1 MNISEFRQYGR
12 QMIDF
17 IADYWE
23 SLRKRT
29 PLPDVKPGFMNKLV
43 PHDAPVMGEPWEKI
57 FNDIDE
63 VVINYNTH
71 WHHPNFFAYFPTGIS
86 YQSIMGDI
94 LSGGIASIGFNWQSS
109 PSMTELE
116 ISMTN
121 WLAKALELPEEFLN
135 TENGSGIGIIQNTAS
150 DATYLAI
157 LAARGRAVE
166 RIKVSEGIIGQELQV
181 ISDGT
186 GELCYYSYH
195 DATII
200 TKLVAYCSDQAH
212 SSVEKGVMLAAMR
225 LRKLK
230 TIRGGPFDNFSVTA
244 ETLEKAIMTDRQN
257 GLVPFIFIMTLG
269 TTSSCGMD
277 PVDKLGPICKREN
290 IWIHIDSAYAGAF
303 LLCPEFRY
311 LSHGFEYID
320 SFNMNAHKA
329 LPINFDCSPMW
340 FRDGKQILKYFAVNP
355 IYLKYDDQTCAVDY
369 RHFQIALG
377 RRFRSLKV
385 WFVLRNFGIS
395 GLQKHL
401 RKMVDLAK
409 NFEALIQEDQLLEL
423 FVPRTFGMVCF
434 RLKDS
439 TNEMNEELNRR
450 INDDRR
456 IHLVASAVHGIY
468 FLRFAVCSILTTYE
482 DIKQA
487 YLIIHN
493 FAKDVRRDM
502 KK

>member
-1 MNISEFRQYGR
+1 
-12 QMIDF
+12 
-17 IADYWE
+17 
-23 SLRKRT
+23 
-29 PLPDVKPGFMNKLV
+29 
-43 PHDAPVMGEPWEKI
+43 
-57 FNDIDE
+57 
-63 VVINYNTH
+63 
-71 WHHPNFFAYFPTGIS
+71 
-86 YQSIMGDI
+86 
-94 LSGGIASIGFNWQSS
+94 
-109 PSMTELE
+109 
-116 ISMTN
+116 MTN

-290 IWIHIDSAYAGAF
+290 IWIHIDSAYAGKSFKFEFSIGAF